1 MTDRTWGC
9 AKCWEGEAESAVEKL
24 NSLPGHAL
32 LLDESHLIIG
42 TRRCADCGQRFVTI
56 FTETIDWADGE
67 DPQHR
72 SYVPVSE
79 SELAQVTQ
87 ADESAKYN
95 LLLEMGRGRGTLEWD
110 NPKSGIKKMHW
121 SAGLFYRPHD

>member
-1 MTDRTWGC
+1 M
-9 AKCWEGEAESAVEKL
+9 
-24 NSLPGHAL
+24 
-32 LLDESHLIIG
+32 
-42 TRRCADCGQRFVTI
+42 TI

-72 SYVPVSE
+72 SSVPVSE